1 MADKKISELTELT
14 TPDGTEEL
22 VVNDSGVSKKVQIDN
37 LLAGGTISNFTS
49 TGIDDN
55 ATSTAI
61 TIDASENVGIGTSS
75 PDTLLHL
82 NTSTTG
88 AITPLLRLE
97 GQFTSNSGNEG
108 TAIDFVTGSDGTS
121 IGARIITVRAAG
133 GARGELRFC
142 SGRESDSGFD
152 NGRMVIDE
160 SGNVEVNTG
169 NLVIGTSGKGI
180 DFSAVSDG
188 SRSVSSNILD
198 DYEEGVHICVVTSDT
213 GTITLAGDNDLG
225 YVKIGNIVHVSGR
238 LNVSSVSSPTGIIR
252 WSLPF
257 TSWAGAGRSGDSVG
271 TVQLYRMDITS
282 APATMSFYLP
292 EGTSNGYVTSTID
305 DGFWDTS
312 DISPDAGDI
321 IVFSI
326 TYRTA

>member
-1 MADKKISELTELT
+1 MAGLTKVKGSGLAT
-14 TPDGTEEL
+14 GAATASL
-22 VVNDSGVSKKVQIDN
+22 V
-37 LLAGGTISNFTS
+37 
-49 TGIDDN
+49 GIDDN

-61 TIDASENVGIGTSS
+61 TIDASENVALTS
-75 PDTLLHL
+75 DLTVKA
-82 NTSTTG
+82 STTTGIKAEAAGNLTHYNDATPIVTAHRQQWSSVYTATEIVSTLNG
-88 AITPLLRLE
+88 AAGELSFKTAANWTNSNATERMKIT
-97 GQFTSNSGNEG
+97 
-108 TAIDFVTGSDGTS
+108 SDGYVRLA
-121 IGARIITVRAAG
+121 GAGIQFNGDTAA
-133 GARGELRFC
+133 A
-142 SGRESDSGFD
+142 
-152 NGRMVIDE
+152 N
-160 SGNVEVNTG
+160 
-169 NLVIGTSGKGI
+169 
-180 DFSAVSDG
+180 A
-188 SRSVSSNILD
+188 LD